1 MAIKI
6 SVLLADDHNL
16 VRKGFRA
23 ILEDDPEIEII
34 GEASNGIEAVQL
46 AIERKPAVV
55 IMDLSMPGLDGIQ
68 ATTEILRTAPDTAI
82 LIVSMFSEPGR
93 VRSAFEAGARGYVL
107 KNATEIDLAEAV
119 KDIAAGGQ
127 VVGPGLENAA
137 SSSLEREPLTQRERQ
152 ILTFIAEGNA
162 NKEIAARLN
171 LSVNTVAVHRANL
184 MQALGVHGTAELVM
198 YAIRTGMVNLP

>member
-1 MAIKI
+1 MATKI
-6 SVLLADDHNL
+6 TVLLADDHNL

-23 ILEDDPEIEII
+23 ILEDDPQIEVVA
-34 GEASNGIEAVQL
+34 EASNGVEAVRL

-55 IMDLSMPGLDGIQ
+55 IMDLSMPGMDGIQ
-68 ATTEILRTAPDTAI
+68 ATTEILRAAPDTAI
-82 LIVSMFSEPGR
+82 LIVSMFSEASR

-127 VVGPGLENAA
+127 VVGPGLESAA
-137 SSSLEREPLTQRERQ
+137 NSGGEREPITQRERQ
-152 ILTFIAEGNA
+152 ILKLIAEGHA

-198 YAIRTGMVNLP
+198 YAIRTGLVNLP